1 MTPEEIKQGAVG
13 EGGIPAN
20 PFAISY
26 LQLCQ
31 ISYFSTDQIP
41 EAIPAVPPPG
51 ETAPE
56 SSIGT
61 WSVVWGPA
69 RDWDDSNLAYAAA
82 YTDTASNLP
91 VLLVV
96 CLRGTDVHVD
106 DPWGILKQLFED
118 LRVPDQVALPW
129 APSSPARIAKGT
141 LSALDV
147 IQKLSSNGQTLSD
160 FVPSYLNDNQ
170 QPVLI
175 VTGHSLGGALTTVV
189 APWLQ
194 SLGTITTPIVPA
206 TFAAPTVGNADFAA
220 LFGTDF
226 SYSLRYWNDYDIVP
240 NAWWN
245 LPGIATIYQPCNL
258 TPPGVVTDG
267 LTHFENKLKGISYA
281 QPASNTQLSG
291 SCSSL
296 GASWVDQAGVQHS
309 THTYM
314 APLGGVNI
322 LPPGGVG
329 APSSVD
335 YKPAKPG

>member
-1 MTPEEIKQGAVG
+1 MMRPARILALAKDRRVTIRADIGGVMTPQEIKQGATG
-13 EGGIPAN
+13 QAGTSAT

-41 EAIPAVPPPG
+41 EAVPGMPPPG
-51 ETAPE
+51 ENAPD
-56 SSIGT
+56 SATGS

-69 RDWDDSNLAYAAA
+69 TDWDDSNLAYATA
-82 YTDTASNLP
+82 YTDAASNLP

-129 APSSPARIAKGT
+129 APTSAARVAKGT
-141 LSALDV
+141 LSALEV
-147 IQKLSSNGQTLSD
+147 IQKLSSGGQTLSD
-160 FVPSYLNDNQ
+160 FVTGYLNDSKNQ
-170 QPVLI
+170 QPVLV

-194 SLGTITTPIVPA
+194 SLGTITSPIVPA
-206 TFAAPTVGNADFAA
+206 TFAAPTAGNADFAA
-220 LFGTDF
+220 LYGTDF

-258 TPPGVVTDG
+258 TPPSYVTDG
-267 LTHFENKLKGISYA
+267 LTHFENELQGVSYA
-281 QPASNTQLSG
+281 QPAADTQLFG

-296 GASWVDQAGVQHS
+296 
-309 THTYM
+309 
-314 APLGGVNI
+314 
-322 LPPGGVG
+322 
-329 APSSVD
+329 
-335 YKPAKPG
+335 AKTWAREI

>member
-1 MTPEEIKQGAVG
+1 MTPQEIKQGAVG
-13 EGGIPAN
+13 EGGISAT

-31 ISYFSTDQIP
+31 ISYFQTDQIA
-41 EAIPAVPPPG
+41 EAMPSVPPPG
-51 ETAPE
+51 ESAPDP
-56 SSIGT
+56 STGS

-69 RDWDDSNLAYAAA
+69 KDWDDSNLAYAAA
-82 YTDTASNLP
+82 YTDAASNVP

-129 APSSPARIAKGT
+129 APSSTALIAKGT

-147 IQKLSSNGQTLSD
+147 IQKLSSNGQSLSD
-160 FVPSYLNDNQ
+160 FVTGYLNSSANQ
-170 QPVLI
+170 SPVLI

-194 SLGTITTPIVPA
+194 SLGSITTPIVPA
-206 TFAAPTVGNADFAA
+206 TFAAPTVGNADFAT

-245 LPGIATIYQPCNL
+245 LPGIETIYTPCNL
-258 TPPGVVTDG
+258 TPPGFVTDG
-267 LTHFENKLKGISYA
+267 LNHFENKLKGISYA
-281 QPASNTQLSG
+281 QPAANTQLSG

-296 GASWVDQAGVQHS
+296 GTSWIDQAGVQHS

-322 LPPGGVG
+322 MPPGGVG
-329 APSSVD
+329 VPSIVD
-335 YKPAKPG
+335 YKPG